1 MYGKELKGELFSRLV
16 FDYILFS
23 ILHRIIFPEKFLTNI
38 LCRLWLWYCQESWP
52 ACLLPSFVFRWY
64 KGLQSS
70 HGPVSSCFN
79 CISGTRERVSSY
91 LYVLYPSFSYW
102 KIHSAGWT
110 FSFFSTLQLCSGTLG
125 YLIPILSFFPFCT
138 RHNYKGIYA
147 CTCLCVC
154 AHTRTHVCVCSIVFL
169 GIGHFWWCSIII
181 PVAALLTMKWLC
193 MNCWS

>member
-1 MYGKELKGELFSRLV
+1 MKFLK
-16 FDYILFS
+16 
-23 ILHRIIFPEKFLTNI
+23 KFLTNI
-38 LCRLWLWYCQESWP
+38 LCRLWQWYCQESWP

-102 KIHSAGWT
+102 TIYSAGWA
-110 FSFFSTLQLCSGTLG
+110 FSFFSMLQLCSGTLG

-154 AHTRTHVCVCSIVFL
+154 AHSYACLCVLYCFFGDSTFLMVLYNNSSRCSFDHEVTV
-169 GIGHFWWCSIII
+169 HE
-181 PVAALLTMKWLC
+181 LLELEPNIQC
-193 MNCWS
+193 F